1 MVRTLTWVLAGVLLY
16 TVVLMALRTRGVL
29 PESVRVQGPLT
40 TVHTKRGRAFLNWL
54 ARPKRFWR
62 AWANLGVGSALV
74 VMIGSFFV
82 VIFTAVRAFQR
93 PEAQPVRNPQ
103 NVLVIPGVNEFLPLS
118 AAPEIV
124 FGLVLGLIVH
134 EGGHGLLCRVEDI
147 EIDSMG
153 LALFAFV
160 PLGAFVE
167 PDEESRDRAGRGG
180 QTRMFA
186 AGVTNNFAIT
196 IVAFLLLFG
205 PLMGAITVVDGVPVG
220 DVAPESSAD
229 QAGIER
235 GDVITSVDGQPVADE
250 DAFDAVLANTS
261 GRTVEIGR
269 KDASTLTVERTL
281 LLTRAVSGVLDGR
294 LSGEGVNLSGDSPPR
309 ITAVNGSAVFTEP
322 DFDRAVANRSV
333 ATLSTTAG
341 NATLPVGA
349 LVTPI
354 DEDAPL
360 VAAGAPSDRS
370 VIVTSIN
377 GTRTPDW
384 ETLRDELRAREAGE
398 TVEIVAYVSG
408 DGRDS
413 PVTYDVTLV
422 ADENRQWP
430 SMGTVPS
437 SGTSGLT
444 VDDFGIDVYPA
455 ETFLAVLGG
464 GGEGTTDPFG
474 GNVVQ
479 RVLFVLGLPLIGAIS
494 PNIAYNFAG
503 FVPMIANFYVPKD
516 GALLGAL
523 GGWLFTLANVA
534 FWTGW
539 INLQLG
545 FFNCIPSF
553 PLDGGHILRT
563 STEAVVSRLPVE
575 GGRGLTTTVT
585 IVTSLT
591 MVAGLFVMIFAPSL
605 LSG

>member
-1 MVRTLTWVLAGVLLY
+1 
-16 TVVLMALRTRGVL
+16 
-29 PESVRVQGPLT
+29 
-40 TVHTKRGRAFLNWL
+40 
-54 ARPKRFWR
+54 
-62 AWANLGVGSALV
+62 
-74 VMIGSFFV
+74 
-82 VIFTAVRAFQR
+82 
-93 PEAQPVRNPQ
+93 
-103 NVLVIPGVNEFLPLS
+103 
-118 AAPEIV
+118 
-124 FGLVLGLIVH
+124 
-134 EGGHGLLCRVEDI
+134 
-147 EIDSMG
+147 
-153 LALFAFV
+153 
-160 PLGAFVE
+160 
-167 PDEESRDRAGRGG
+167 
-180 QTRMFA
+180 
-186 AGVTNNFAIT
+186 
-196 IVAFLLLFG
+196 
-205 PLMGAITVVDGVPVG
+205 
-220 DVAPESSAD
+220 
-229 QAGIER
+229 
-235 GDVITSVDGQPVADE
+235 
-250 DAFDAVLANTS
+250 
-261 GRTVEIGR
+261 
-269 KDASTLTVERTL
+269 
-281 LLTRAVSGVLDGR
+281 
-294 LSGEGVNLSGDSPPR
+294 
-309 ITAVNGSAVFTEP
+309 VFTEP

-370 VIVTSIN
+370 VIVTSID

-503 FVPMIANFYVPKD
+503 FVPMVANFYVPKD
-516 GALLGAL
+516 GALIGAL

>member
-16 TVVLMALRTRGVL
+16 TVGLMALRARGLL
-29 PESVRVQGPLT
+29 PESVRVQGPIT
-40 TVHTKRGRAFLNWL
+40 TIHTKRGRAFLNWL

-62 AWANLGVGSALV
+62 AWANVGVGSALV
-74 VMIGSFFV
+74 VMVGSFVV
-82 VIFTAVRAFQR
+82 VIFTAIQAFQR

-153 LALFAFV
+153 LALIAFV

-196 IVAFLLLFG
+196 IVAFVLLFG
-205 PLMGAITVVDGVPVG
+205 PIIGAITVVDGVPVG
-220 DVAPESSAD
+220 DVAAESSAD

-235 GDVITSVDGQPVADE
+235 GDVLTSVDGQPVTDE

-261 GRTVEIGR
+261 GRSVEIGR
-269 KDASTLTVERTL
+269 KDGSTVTVDRTL

-294 LSGEGVNLSGDSPPR
+294 RADEGVDLSGDSPPR
-309 ITAVNGSAVFTEP
+309 ITAVNGSRVFTEP
-322 DFDRAVANRSV
+322 DFDRAVANRTV
-333 ATLSTTAG
+333 ATISTTAG

-354 DEDAPL
+354 DDDAPL
-360 VAAGAPSDRS
+360 VAAGAPADRS
-370 VIVTSIN
+370 VVVTSID

-384 ETLRDELRAREAGE
+384 ATLRDELRARDPGD
-398 TVEIVAYVSG
+398 TVRVVAYVSG
-408 DGRDS
+408 DGRDR
-413 PVTYDVTLV
+413 PVTYDVTLT

-455 ETFLAVLGG
+455 ANFLAILGG
-464 GGEGTTDPFG
+464 GGEGATDPFG

-503 FVPMIANFYVPKD
+503 FVPTVASFYTPKD

-563 STEAVVSRLPVE
+563 STEAIVSRLPVE
-575 GGRGLTTTVT
+575 GGRRLTTTVT

-591 MVAGLFVMIFAPSL
+591 MVAGLAVMIFAPSL